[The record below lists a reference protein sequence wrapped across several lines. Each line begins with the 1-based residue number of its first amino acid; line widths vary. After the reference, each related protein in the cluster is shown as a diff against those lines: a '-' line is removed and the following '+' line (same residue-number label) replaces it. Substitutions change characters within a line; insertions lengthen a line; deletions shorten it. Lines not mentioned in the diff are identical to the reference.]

1 MDERISETADPRDQI
16 ERLEER
22 IEWLAAKIES
32 CRKFALAS
40 RLAVALGGVMLLAM
54 MLGAI
59 RAEPVA
65 LTAAIVTVLGGFV
78 MMGSNRSTADEA
90 AAELAAAEAE
100 RAELIGSI
108 ELRVVDDRETLH

>member
-40 RLAVALGGVMLLAM
+40 RLAVALGGVVLLAM

-59 RAEPVA
+59 RTEPVA
-65 LTAAIVTVLGGFV
+65 LATAIAAVLGGFV

-108 ELRVVDDRETLH
+108 ELRVVED

>member
-1 MDERISETADPRDQI
+1 MDERTAETADPRDRI
-16 ERLEER
+16 ERLEAR
-22 IEWLAAKIES
+22 IEWLAAKIEN

-40 RLAVALGGVMLLAM
+40 RLAVALGGVVLLAM

-65 LTAAIVTVLGGFV
+65 LTAGIVAVLGGFV

-100 RAELIGSI
+100 RAGLIGSI
-108 ELRVVDDRETLH
+108 ELRVVED

>member
-40 RLAVALGGVMLLAM
+40 RLAVALGGVVLLAM

-65 LTAAIVTVLGGFV
+65 LTAGIVAVLGGFV